1 MVDFLR
7 HWLYALAAGG
17 GAVLFGAGFMLDWS
31 LSAVVMGWSLI
42 ILALGIW
49 LERVIPFEPA
59 WNRSQGDSAT
69 DAASALVLVG
79 LVDPLAKAVLPIAA
93 LALWSRS
100 EPVSGAAS
108 AWPLPVQMAAALAWM
123 EFSKYWA
130 HRLHHEVKP
139 LWHLHALHHSSERLY
154 WLNNFRFHPLNHLI
168 NATLSL
174 LPLLL
179 LGVPE
184 TALLGAMALTQ
195 PVLMLQHLNARLDSG
210 CLNRIFST
218 NELHRWHH
226 SSRPEEAN
234 ANYGSA
240 LVLWDQ
246 LFGTY
251 RRSGKDTAPARLGL
265 FGDGHGYPAKASYWH
280 QLCTGCAPACCR
292 G

>member
-7 HWLYALAAGG
+7 RWLYAVAAGG
-17 GAVLFGAGFMLDWS
+17 GAALFGLGLVLDWS
-31 LSAVVMGWSLI
+31 LSLVVMGWSLVV
-42 ILALGIW
+42 LALGIW
-49 LERVIPFEPA
+49 LERVIPFEPT
-59 WNRSQGDSAT
+59 WNRSRGDLAT
-69 DAASALVLVG
+69 DATSALVLVG
-79 LVDPLAKAVLPIAA
+79 LVDPLTKAVLPVAA
-93 LALWSRS
+93 LALLSRP
-100 EPVSGAAS
+100 EPASGADVL
-108 AWPLPVQMAAALAWM
+108 WPLPVQILAALAWM

-130 HRLHHEVKP
+130 HRLHHELKP
-139 LWHLHALHHSSERLY
+139 LWRLHALHHSSERLY

-168 NATLSL
+168 NTVLSL
-174 LPLLL
+174 LPLFL
-179 LGVPE
+179 LGMPE

-210 CLNRIFST
+210 RLNWIFST

-251 RRSGKDTAPARLGL
+251 RRSAKDTAPARLGL
-265 FGDGHGYPAKASYWH
+265 FGGGHGYPAEASYWR
-280 QLCTGCAPACCR
+280 QLCAWCTPACCR